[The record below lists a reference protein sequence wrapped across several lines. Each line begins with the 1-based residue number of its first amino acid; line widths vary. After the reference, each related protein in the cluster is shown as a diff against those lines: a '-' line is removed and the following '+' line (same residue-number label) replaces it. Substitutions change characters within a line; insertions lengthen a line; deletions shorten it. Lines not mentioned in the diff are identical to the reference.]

1 MPIPKPKSGEM
12 EDKYISRCISAIASE
27 YDVEGQAYAICKSEF
42 DKKENMK
49 KIPVEIAGDNEE
61 KILEYLP
68 SVKPKETEDEYL
80 ARCVIVLYP
89 EYVDEQ
95 QGYSLCADKYQRQI
109 TIENNKVT
117 MKAEK
122 MSAFDRKKLEFQVQ
136 IALKELREKGINL
149 AEEGGGS
156 YPWDEC
162 IKDQTER
169 YGDEETAQ
177 KVCGYIKSEYG
188 S

>member
-1 MPIPKPKSGEM
+1 MPIPIYDGSPENEWIGKCVSEISGEY
-12 EDKYISRCISAIASE
+12 EQD
-27 YDVEGQAYAICKSEF
+27 QALAICYKQMEQMTEI
-42 DKKENMK
+42 KLA

-61 KILEYLP
+61 KILDYLP

-109 TIENNKVT
+109 TIQNNKQT

-169 YGDEETAQ
+169 YGDEETAK